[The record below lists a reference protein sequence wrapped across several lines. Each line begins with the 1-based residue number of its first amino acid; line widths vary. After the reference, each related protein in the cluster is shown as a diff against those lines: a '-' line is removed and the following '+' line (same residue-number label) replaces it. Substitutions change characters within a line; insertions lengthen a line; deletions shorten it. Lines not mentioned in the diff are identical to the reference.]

1 MISKSKSKRH
11 EGDKMDEEHSREN
24 LQKEEKNIEERT
36 VTEDKTEESSSAG
49 EANGEEIA
57 TAKPVE
63 REAWNTVY
71 SRENAW
77 KSYAESA
84 WKRHQRQPISKRKI
98 RNN

>member
-57 TAKPVE
+57 TAKPIA
-63 REAWNTVY
+63 REAWNAVY
-71 SRENAW
+71 SRE
-77 KSYAESA
+77 
-84 WKRHQRQPISKRKI
+84 KRLEELRRRRMEAASKATNQQK
-98 RNN
+98 